1 MIDDPDITERLPVI
15 TTPSVPVDTS
25 SRSAVSSHSR
35 TVGMAPA
42 TKVLIIFLMAI
53 SLFVGI
59 GMGQTF
65 FAHKSNA
72 IIYCAGGVCATE
84 YHDHCS
90 DWFDL
95 QHP

>member
-1 MIDDPDITERLPVI
+1 MIDPEDTIPIRAITASTAVQ
-15 TTPSVPVDTS
+15 DTD
-25 SRSAVSSHSR
+25 SRPHTGSHSR
-35 TVGMAPA
+35 NMGLDTAA
-42 TKVLIIFLMAI
+42 KALIAFLLILAFFM
-53 SLFVGI
+53 GI

-65 FAHKSNA
+65 FAHKSN
-72 IIYCAGGVCATE
+72 IITYCAGGVCAPE